1 LGTICWKSTV
11 GSRSGGPSVKG
22 VAAVVVEVLGQHWRS
37 WSRGGRRG
45 GRAVLGAGEH
55 DGRGRTTVSPGW
67 GTLEGCLGA
76 WGRTASPGCGGGP
89 RAALARL
96 EQGWTK
102 RRTSCPR
109 GRRARRAGQD
119 DGVSGVGDARRMSRG
134 LGADG
139 LAPTDQ
145 LLPRSTTGDSSGDF
159 AGGRCF
165 RDRRDRDGPVIGSM
179 RGLHRGA

>member
-1 LGTICWKSTV
+1 MQIGERAHLLMVAWLGDDLL
-11 GSRSGGPSVKG
+11 
-22 VAAVVVEVLGQHWRS
+22 EV
-37 WSRGGRRG
+37 
-45 GRAVLGAGEH
+45 
-55 DGRGRTTVSPGW
+55 DGRQQIRWSERQGSCG
-67 GTLEGCLGA
+67 
-76 WGRTASPGCGGGP
+76 GCGGGP

-119 DGVSGVGDARRMSRG
+119 DGVSGVGDARRLSRG

-139 LAPTDQ
+139 LTPTDQ

-159 AGGRCF
+159 AGGRRF
-165 RDRRDRDGPVIGSM
+165 RDRRDRDGHAIGSM